1 MYCQSSDKIFVVVS
15 NFDFYYNDTA
25 SKYSCTANVYLHFL
39 MILLMANKGFTPP
52 PPFHNLYPV
61 CHGYINTSEHRNLDK

>member
-52 PPFHNLYPV
+52 PF
-61 CHGYINTSEHRNLDK
+61 S